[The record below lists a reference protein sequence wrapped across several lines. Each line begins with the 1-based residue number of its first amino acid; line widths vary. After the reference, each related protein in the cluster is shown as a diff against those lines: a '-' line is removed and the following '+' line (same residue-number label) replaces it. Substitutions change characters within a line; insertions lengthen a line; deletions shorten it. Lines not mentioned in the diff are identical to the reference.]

1 MYSIV
6 LMLAVSNNAAAPAW
20 QKWDEISVA
29 KRYGD
34 SGHFQYRH
42 RRGGS
47 YGSYGCCGGGCHG
60 GYYGGGCTGGHYGA
74 GCTGGYY
81 GSGCSGGSSY
91 GRPISN
97 GNGSAPQAMPKS
109 DNGSYYGQEGEQAQ
123 ANDRATIIV
132 HLPAEAKLMIDDE
145 ATKSTSELRTFVSP
159 ALEQGKEFHY
169 TLKAEI
175 NRDGKM
181 VTKTKTITVSRGK
194 KTEVD
199 LNADESGKAAEP
211 KAKSDQSAQPKAN
224 SGQPAQPKTNSDQS
238 APPKA
243 NSGQPTQ
250 PKANSGQPAPPKAN
264 SDQSAEPKP

>member
-1 MYSIV
+1 
-6 LMLAVSNNAAAPAW
+6 
-20 QKWDEISVA
+20 
-29 KRYGD
+29 
-34 SGHFQYRH
+34 
-42 RRGGS
+42 
-47 YGSYGCCGGGCHG
+47 
-60 GYYGGGCTGGHYGA
+60 
-74 GCTGGYY
+74 
-81 GSGCSGGSSY
+81 
-91 GRPISN
+91 
-97 GNGSAPQAMPKS
+97 
-109 DNGSYYGQEGEQAQ
+109 
-123 ANDRATIIV
+123 
-132 HLPAEAKLMIDDE
+132 MIDDE

-211 KAKSDQSAQPKAN
+211 K
-224 SGQPAQPKTNSDQS
+224 TNSDQS

-250 PKANSGQPAPPKAN
+250 PKANSGQPAQPKAN